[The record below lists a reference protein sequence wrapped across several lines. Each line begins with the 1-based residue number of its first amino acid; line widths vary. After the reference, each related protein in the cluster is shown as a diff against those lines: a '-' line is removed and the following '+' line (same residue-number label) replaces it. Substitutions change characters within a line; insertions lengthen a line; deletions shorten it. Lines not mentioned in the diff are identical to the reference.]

1 MAWVLWKDGESKRL
15 KQKRK
20 PCFEI
25 TLSHI
30 QTVWSEGTAAV
41 SWPVASLLAQA
52 FLMLIALYQRSTS
65 WI

>member
-30 QTVWSEGTAAV
+30 QTFWSKGTVLFPGRLPA
-41 SWPVASLLAQA
+41 
-52 FLMLIALYQRSTS
+52 RSRRHS
-65 WI
+65 